1 MTAMS
6 SGSAGSL
13 ELLARIQGGDQ
24 EAWNDLYLRYRDR
37 LLFTI
42 RCRLGPAL
50 RARLQSED
58 ILHSVVR
65 QALGDLERFR
75 PHDDGAL
82 GRFLHVCV
90 LNKIRQKGNFFGAQR
105 RAGDVPM
112 SDSLLARL
120 PEGGP
125 DRYLDHERYDALE
138 RALHRLPDPMR
149 EVVLLRTVQGCSN
162 QEAARVLGKSPEATS
177 KLYQRAV
184 ARMAV
189 AVGRRS

>member
-1 MTAMS
+1 MKAMS

-13 ELLARIQGGDQ
+13 ELLARIQSGDG

-42 RCRLGPAL
+42 RCRLGSGL

-75 PHDDGAL
+75 PRDDGEL
-82 GRFLHVCV
+82 GRYLHVCV

-105 RAGDVPM
+105 RRGDVPM

-120 PEGGP
+120 PAGGTE
-125 DRYLDHERYDALE
+125 RYLDHERYDALE
-138 RALHRLPDPMR
+138 RALHRLPEPMR
-149 EVVLLRTVQGCSN
+149 EAVLLRTVQGCSN
-162 QEAARVLGKSPEATS
+162 EEAARALGKSPEATS
-177 KLYQRAV
+177 KLYQRAL

-189 AVGRRS
+189 AVGRRP